1 VKGGVDQMD
10 AAVTTMLVDDNA
22 EIRTLMRMVIT
33 SAKLG
38 LEVCCE
44 VDSGYAA
51 LEALE
56 SCDPDVIV
64 LDQMMPGL
72 TGLETALRIRQ
83 GRPGQVMVFCSAY
96 LDDHLRAEA
105 QELGFAAVVP
115 KEEITKLPQT
125 ILQAV
130 GR

>member
-1 VKGGVDQMD
+1 MD
-10 AAVTTMLVDDNA
+10 AVVTTMLVDDNA

-33 SAKLG
+33 SARLG

-44 VDSGYAA
+44 FDSGYAA
-51 LEALE
+51 LERLGD
-56 SCDPDVIV
+56 CDPDVIV

-83 GRPGQVMVFCSAY
+83 SRPDQVMVFCSAY

-105 QELGFAAVVP
+105 EAIGFAAIVP

-125 ILQAV
+125 ILEV
-130 GR
+130 IGR